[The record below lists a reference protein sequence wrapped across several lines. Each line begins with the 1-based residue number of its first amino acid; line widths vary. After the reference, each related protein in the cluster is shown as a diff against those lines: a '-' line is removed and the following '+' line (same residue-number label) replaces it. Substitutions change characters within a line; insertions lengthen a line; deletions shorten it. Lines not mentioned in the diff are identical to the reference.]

1 MGPIFGIKNFRVL
14 CTHTVVANKQVN
26 SWGPY
31 PFYPT
36 KTALL
41 FHDVTAVWFMLYN
54 FVAVILLLF
63 KLSKGTGTM
72 NSLYKHQ
79 LSSYSYTCFTLKL

>member
-1 MGPIFGIKNFRVL
+1 MSTTYARTIKHFKMGPIFGIKNFRVL
-14 CTHTVVANKQVN
+14 CTHTVVANKKVN

-41 FHDVTAVWFMLYN
+41 FHDFTAVWFMLYN
-54 FVAVILLLF
+54 FVA
-63 KLSKGTGTM
+63 SC
-72 NSLYKHQ
+72 NSIAIQTIKRHWHDEQ
-79 LSSYSYTCFTLKL
+79 PI